1 MHKLRVINYY
11 ILFSTQ
17 HLNEFNTE
25 LEEFRRLEQEYC
37 IPVFVF
43 VTTKFRVYLKPVFC
57 IFASGF
63 TYKICMATRR
73 SNIRGKL
80 IMVSSII

>member
-25 LEEFRRLEQEYC
+25 LVEFRRLEQEYC
-37 IPVFVF
+37 IPVVVF
-43 VTTKFRVYLKPVFC
+43 VTTKFRVS
-57 IFASGF
+57 FAF
-63 TYKICMATRR
+63 FPK
-73 SNIRGKL
+73 
-80 IMVSSII
+80 

>member
-25 LEEFRRLEQEYC
+25 LVEFRRLEQEYC

-43 VTTKFRVYLKPVFC
+43 VTTKFRVYLKTCLLHFC
-57 IFASGF
+57 VRLYIQNLHGNSTFK
-63 TYKICMATRR
+63 Y
-73 SNIRGKL
+73 
-80 IMVSSII
+80 